1 MHSQIEA
8 HPGTV
13 SKILW
18 HFTGGPRWD
27 EERQRQDLRRKRPS
41 DAYKALRLIL
51 KTKKLQLGQYHEF
64 VKAKYHV
71 RVTDKK
77 TRVVALEPRE
87 ALIKSS
93 PVCCLADIPIA
104 HLSYHAHR
112 YGKFAI
118 GFHRR
123 AVVKH
128 KFSPVFYVLNE
139 AQPLQS
145 LRRCFSGLEAISDD
159 MQYVDIDRYARDIMC
174 EQGHPA
180 DDTSHGL
187 SDIGAAFESI
197 GQDAKKAQ
205 NELRDSLAFVK
216 TFGQNEFSTVYC
228 EREWRSTR
236 EFTFELDDVAMIVL
250 PKQGADPSFFD
261 KFVKQKTVK
270 VPRSIPI
277 VPWEDLVEYED

>member
-1 MHSQIEA
+1 MHSQTEA

-18 HFTGGPRWD
+18 HFTGGPRWN
-27 EERQRQDLRRKRPS
+27 ETKQRQGVRRKKPS
-41 DAYKALRLIL
+41 DAYNALRLIL
-51 KTKKLQLGQYHEF
+51 KAKKLRLGQYHEF
-64 VKAKYHV
+64 VKAKYTV
-71 RVTDKK
+71 RVIDPK
-77 TRVVALEPRE
+77 TKDVTRHPTE

-93 PVCCLADIPIA
+93 PVCWLADIPIA
-104 HLSYHAHR
+104 HLSYHARR

-145 LRRCFSGLEAISDD
+145 LRRCFSGLEAISRVA
-159 MQYVDIDRYARDIMC
+159 QYRAGERYAEEIMC

-180 DDTSHGL
+180 DHSGL
-187 SDIGAAFESI
+187 RDIVGEFESI
-197 GQDAKKAQ
+197 GEDAERAQ
-205 NELRDSLAFVK
+205 SELRDSLAFVK
-216 TFGQNEFSTVYC
+216 TFSQNEFSTVYC
-228 EREWRSTR
+228 EREWRSTE

-250 PKQGADPSFFD
+250 PKLGADPSFFD
-261 KFVKQKTVK
+261 DFVKRKIAA

-277 VPWEDLVEYED
+277 VPWEDLVEYQD

>member
-27 EERQRQDLRRKRPS
+27 EAKQRQGVRRKKPS

-51 KTKKLQLGQYHEF
+51 KTKNLRLGQYHEF
-64 VKAKYHV
+64 VKAKYNV
-71 RVTDKK
+71 RVTDPK
-77 TRVVALEPRE
+77 TKAVGREPRE
-87 ALIKSS
+87 ALIKST

-104 HLSYHAHR
+104 HLSYHARR

-118 GFHRR
+118 GFHRS

-145 LRRCFSGLEAISDD
+145 LRRCFSGLEAISDEA
-159 MQYVDIDRYARDIMC
+159 QYLDVDRYAEDIMC
-174 EQGHPA
+174 EQGHSA
-180 DDTSHGL
+180 DDSSHGL
-187 SDIGAAFESI
+187 RDIGDAFESI
-197 GQDAKKAQ
+197 GEDAKKAQ
-205 NELRDSLAFVK
+205 SELRDSLAFVK
-216 TFGQNEFSTVYC
+216 TFSQNEFSTVYC
-228 EREWRSTR
+228 EREWRSTK

-250 PKQGADPSFFD
+250 PKQGPDPSFFD
-261 KFVKQKTVK
+261 DFVKRKIAA

-277 VPWEDLVEYED
+277 VPREDLVEYQD